1 MELLQK
7 LISIPKN
14 VLLSLKY
21 LQQKKQQ
28 IQVIEPIKLIEDC
41 KIETIQIMEQQR
53 LIKKKIVVDKQI
65 QTEPDFVRTN
75 KKSQQKQMIKKNNK
89 KQSYQFKKNEKYA
102 NKQDQSLSETSQKT
116 KPSQYSYCQNNF
128 VDSFEIDEKQK
139 KLENEGSFYTAQKKS
154 LQQTHQEFLDNYFI
168 KFKLQL
174 DDKENLIM
182 KQNTDFLFKR
192 NN

>member
-41 KIETIQIMEQQR
+41 KIETIEIMEQQR

-65 QTEPDFVRTN
+65 QTELN
-75 KKSQQKQMIKKNNK
+75 IKQMIKRNNK

-102 NKQDQSLSETSQKT
+102 NKQDQSLSEASQKT

-128 VDSFEIDEKQK
+128 IDSFELEEKQK

-168 KFKLQL
+168 KLKLQL
-174 DDKENLIM
+174 DDKENLII